1 MTLIFP
7 PERRSFRKNIFARE
21 KARQI
26 AAPDSQKT
34 RLFKRRHILF
44 SAAAEGILSVVVCHI
59 AADTASAVTAVTAA
73 ATAARVPATGI
84 RAGIAAGVAARV
96 AAGVPAGI
104 TAGIAIGI
112 AIGIAAGI
120 AIGIATGI
128 TAGIATG
135 RRCRIAAPAR
145 LRAGTATAADTAA
158 DACAAQECTKETHIT
173 LSPSCVKTKAET
185 FTLIICSKSLPCT
198 PKTPCRDN
206 FRVSRVLP

>member
-7 PERRSFRKNIFARE
+7 PERRFFRINVFARE

-44 SAAAEGILSVVVCHI
+44 SATAEGILSVVVCHI
-59 AADTASAVTAVTAA
+59 AANTASAVTAVTAA

-84 RAGIAAGVAARV
+84 RAGIAAG
-96 AAGVPAGI
+96 
-104 TAGIAIGI
+104 I
-112 AIGIAAGI
+112 AIGIAA
-120 AIGIATGI
+120 GI

-135 RRCRIAAPAR
+135 RQCRIAAPAR

>member
-7 PERRSFRKNIFARE
+7 PERRFFRINVFARE

-84 RAGIAAGVAARV
+84 RAGVAAGVAARV
-96 AAGVPAGI
+96 AA
-104 TAGIAIGI
+104 
-112 AIGIAAGI
+112 GIAAGI

-128 TAGIATG
+128 ATGITAGIATG
-135 RRCRIAAPAR
+135 RQCRIAAPAR

-198 PKTPCRDN
+198 LKTPCRDN
-206 FRVSRVLP
+206 FRVSCVLP

>member
-7 PERRSFRKNIFARE
+7 PERRSFRINVFARE

-59 AADTASAVTAVTAA
+59 AADTTSAVTAVTAA

-104 TAGIAIGI
+104 TAGIA
-112 AIGIAAGI
+112 AGI

-135 RRCRIAAPAR
+135 RQCRIAAPAR

-185 FTLIICSKSLPCT
+185 FTLIICSKSLPWT

>member
-7 PERRSFRKNIFARE
+7 PEIRPFRINVFARE

-34 RLFKRRHILF
+34 CLFKRRHILF
-44 SAAAEGILSVVVCHI
+44 SATAEGILSVVVCHI
-59 AADTASAVTAVTAA
+59 AADAASAVTAVTAA

-104 TAGIAIGI
+104 TAGIA
-112 AIGIAAGI
+112 AGI
-120 AIGIATGI
+120 AIGIAKGIAKGI

-135 RRCRIAAPAR
+135 RQCRIAAPAR

>member
-7 PERRSFRKNIFARE
+7 PERRFFRKNIFARE

-104 TAGIAIGI
+104 TAGIT
-112 AIGIAAGI
+112 AGI

-135 RRCRIAAPAR
+135 RQCRIAAPAR

>member
-7 PERRSFRKNIFARE
+7 PERRSFRKNVFARE

-34 RLFKRRHILF
+34 RLVKRRHILF

-112 AIGIAAGI
+112 A
-120 AIGIATGI
+120 TGI

-135 RRCRIAAPAR
+135 RQCRIAAPAR

>member
-84 RAGIAAGVAARV
+84 RAGIAAGVAA
-96 AAGVPAGI
+96 GVPAGI
-104 TAGIAIGI
+104 TAGIT
-112 AIGIAAGI
+112 AGI

-135 RRCRIAAPAR
+135 RQCRIAAPGR

>member
-7 PERRSFRKNIFARE
+7 PERRSFRKNVFARE

-44 SAAAEGILSVVVCHI
+44 SATAEGILSVVVCHI
-59 AADTASAVTAVTAA
+59 AADAASAVTAVTAA

-84 RAGIAAGVAARV
+84 RAGIAAGVAA
-96 AAGVPAGI
+96 GVPAGI
-104 TAGIAIGI
+104 TA
-112 AIGIAAGI
+112 GIAAGI

-135 RRCRIAAPAR
+135 RQCRIAAPAR

>member
-84 RAGIAAGVAARV
+84 RAGIAAGVAA
-96 AAGVPAGI
+96 GVPAGI
-104 TAGIAIGI
+104 TAGIAAGIAIGI
-112 AIGIAAGI
+112 AIGIATGI
-120 AIGIATGI
+120 TVGIATGLQ
-128 TAGIATG
+128 
-135 RRCRIAAPAR
+135 CRIAAPAR

-198 PKTPCRDN
+198 PKTPRRDN

>member
-7 PERRSFRKNIFARE
+7 PERRSFLINVFARE

-59 AADTASAVTAVTAA
+59 AADAASAVTTVTAA

-96 AAGVPAGI
+96 APGVPAGI
-104 TAGIAIGI
+104 TAGIA
-112 AIGIAAGI
+112 AGI
-120 AIGIATGI
+120 AIGIAKGIAKGI

-135 RRCRIAAPAR
+135 RQCRIAAPAR

-185 FTLIICSKSLPCT
+185 FTLIICSKSLRWT

>member
-7 PERRSFRKNIFARE
+7 PERRSFRKNVFARE

-59 AADTASAVTAVTAA
+59 AADTTSAVTAVTAA

-104 TAGIAIGI
+104 TAGIA
-112 AIGIAAGI
+112 AGI

-135 RRCRIAAPAR
+135 RQCRIAAPAR

-185 FTLIICSKSLPCT
+185 FTLIICSKSLPWT

>member
-104 TAGIAIGI
+104 TAGIT
-112 AIGIAAGI
+112 AGI

-135 RRCRIAAPAR
+135 RRCRIATPAR

-158 DACAAQECTKETHIT
+158 DARAAQECTKETHIT

-185 FTLIICSKSLPCT
+185 FTLIICSKSLTCT